1 MCAEQLFVTRFTL
14 NVCQS
19 QRSNSSMS
27 HAKSSIL
34 RPSSRKHFQL
44 TIQDTAKIIASRAKL
59 RDAHF
64 RADAIIDAITS
75 KKSHLLNPRL
85 KSEHFVQPL
94 SNSTRIFHRNSKFSC
109 NSAKEKK
116 LVSKL
121 VLPNLS
127 NATSTF

>member
-1 MCAEQLFVTRFTL
+1 MCAELFVTRFTL

-44 TIQDTAKIIASRAKL
+44 TIQDTTKIIASRARLL

-85 KSEHFVQPL
+85 KSEHFVRPL